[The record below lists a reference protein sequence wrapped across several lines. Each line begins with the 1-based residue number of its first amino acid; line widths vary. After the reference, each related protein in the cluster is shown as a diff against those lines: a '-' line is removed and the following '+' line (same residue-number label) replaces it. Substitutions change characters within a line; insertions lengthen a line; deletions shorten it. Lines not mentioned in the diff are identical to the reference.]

1 MFKAPIGRLTLLALA
16 LPLTTSMLNGCASGP
31 SQVQPAHTAL
41 GAGIVQRSGTEV
53 GNIPCLSAANLLYV
67 SQTALNT
74 VNIYPNP
81 QNVGNPAPVA
91 FITPSQGLNA
101 PAGMILANN
110 NQVLY
115 VANTGAQNVLLFK
128 RCGSG
133 PGATLNDSPLDPVDV
148 AVSSTNDVYVS
159 NANAANV
166 TVFPAGS
173 LNYNPALTLA
183 DSTARRGVG
192 ITIDRFGNCFW
203 SFVDFSGQ
211 GRVDKFVGC
220 SMPGATLALGGPP
233 IKIPGGVQL
242 DFPQN
247 RLLLNDEAAPAT
259 RRFNPPLYNGVG
271 AWVSTASTTPVFLS
285 LRNNEQR
292 LYVADQLNGV
302 VQRYV
307 YPSGALQPPITNSLS
322 TTGMVT
328 GVAVYPAAPL

>member
-1 MFKAPIGRLTLLALA
+1 MSNASIGRLALLALT
-16 LPLTTSMLNGCASGP
+16 LTASMSMLSACASGQ
-31 SQVQPAHTAL
+31 SQIQHAHTAV
-41 GAGIVQRSGTEV
+41 GMNVVQRSGDV
-53 GNIPCLSAANLLYV
+53 SHNISCLSAANLLYV
-67 SQTALNT
+67 SLTALNT

-81 QNVGNPAPVA
+81 QTVGNPAPVA

-101 PAGMILANN
+101 PTGMILANN

-128 RCGSG
+128 KCGSG
-133 PGATLNDSPLDPVDV
+133 PGAALNDSPYDPVDV
-148 AVSSTNDVYVS
+148 AVSGTNDVYVS

-173 LNYNPALTLA
+173 FTYNPALTLS
-183 DSTARRGVG
+183 DSSARRGVG
-192 ITIDRFGNCFW
+192 ITIDRFGACFW
-203 SFVDFSGQ
+203 SFLDISGV
-211 GRVDKFVGC
+211 GRVDKFPGC
-220 SMPGATLALGGPP
+220 TMPGTTLALGGPP
-233 IKIPGGVQL
+233 IKLPGGVQL

-247 RLLLNDEAAPAT
+247 RLLFNDEGAPAT

-271 AWVSTASTTPVFLS
+271 GWVSTASTMPIFLS
-285 LRNNEQR
+285 LRSNEQR

-307 YPSGALQPPITNSLS
+307 YPGGLLQPPISNSLS
-322 TTGMVT
+322 STGMVT